1 MTAPGRGGP
10 RIAPHAPTGRTAV
23 IDCRTGERTSYG
35 QLAEAVDGF
44 ANALVRRGLRPGE
57 TVALVLD
64 NSAVFAAAYHGTLR
78 AGGTVQP
85 LDPLAP
91 PAMWAQAMDAAQARW
106 LVAPSAVR
114 QRLNRLAPPRSARR
128 TVLVDAD
135 GDGDGDGGPG
145 QGPIGWSR
153 LIAEEHQSVTLP
165 DATPDTVAL
174 LASSSGTGGRT
185 KQVAVTRRN
194 LAVNLEQIHSRHH
207 LSDTDV
213 VMAVTP
219 WRHIYGMQ
227 MAMNHTLHAGG
238 TLVVC
243 GPPFRFEEFLQAA
256 EEHRASL
263 AYLVPDIIG
272 RLASEPA
279 VDQHD
284 LSALRAVFS
293 GGAPL
298 PPSVARECARRLDVP
313 VLQGYGMTEA
323 GCTHLTGDGTHA
335 PPGSVGRPLPDT
347 ETRIAEPDTGRAQLV
362 GTEGELWVRGPQ
374 ISSGCLEG
382 TSGTVASLTTDGWLR
397 TGDLARVDADG
408 NCTITGRR
416 KELIKY
422 KGHQVAPADLE
433 AVLLTHPAVADA
445 AVVGVPDPAR
455 GELPK
460 AYVVLHRD
468 IPLNDLVDYTSA
480 RVPPHMRVRLIE
492 QAQALPRNAA
502 GKLLRRDLAP
512 AREPAATAEPSGP
525 SGPVQPS
532 EELPV
537 RPLDGRTVLITGAG
551 RGLGRFL
558 ADAFADAG
566 ARLVLTG
573 RDPGTLAEAEAA
585 LEARGT
591 PVLTVPADLTDPAA
605 MPKAVECAKDTFG
618 TLDILVNNA
627 GVPGP
632 HGPLWEVDPEEW
644 QHTMDVNVVGTA
656 RACGAALPTL
666 ATGRGGRVIN
676 IASEAGRHRWPHASA
691 YSVSKAA
698 VIKLTENLAAELRPH
713 GIPVFSFDP
722 GLLDLGLIRDHLDHH
737 PTGDP
742 WTDRIGEWILTQRD
756 EGRFTPP
763 EHAAHALLRL
773 ADGDADH
780 LSGHYITPDTEL
792 SPAGQQQAGTG
803 TDQQHPT
810 ERTPR

>member
-1 MTAPGRGGP
+1 MTTPGAGVQRLTVP
-10 RIAPHAPTGRTAV
+10 CVAPHAPADRTAV
-23 IDCRTGERTSYG
+23 IDGRSGERTSYG
-35 QLAEAVDGF
+35 QLAEAATGF

-57 TVALVLD
+57 TVTLVLD

-91 PAMWAQAMDAAQARW
+91 PAVWARAMDTARARW
-106 LVAPSAVR
+106 LVAPSAVW
-114 QRLNRLAPPRSARR
+114 QRLHQLPPPRSARR
-128 TVLVDAD
+128 TVLIDAD
-135 GDGDGDGGPG
+135 GDDGSPG
-145 QGPIGWSR
+145 QGPVGWSR
-153 LIAEEHQSVTLP
+153 LITQEHPAVPLP
-165 DATPDTVAL
+165 DAAPDTVAL
-174 LASSSGTGGRT
+174 LASSSGTEGRT
-185 KQVAVTRRN
+185 KQVALTRRN
-194 LAVNLEQIHSRHH
+194 LAVNLAQIHEQHH
-207 LSDTDV
+207 LSGADV

-227 MAMNHTLHAGG
+227 MAMNHTLHTGG

-243 GPPFRFEEFLQAA
+243 GPPFHFEEFLRAA
-256 EEHRASL
+256 DEHRASL
-263 AYLVPDIIG
+263 AYLVPGIVG

-279 VDQHD
+279 VDRHD

-298 PPSVARECARRLDVP
+298 PLSVARECARRLDTP

-323 GCTHLTGDGTHA
+323 GCTHLTGDGAQA
-335 PPGSVGRPLPDT
+335 PPGSVGRPLRDT
-347 ETRIAEPDTGRAQLV
+347 EVRVAEPDTGRALPA
-362 GTEGELWVRGPQ
+362 GDEGELWVRGPQ
-374 ISSGCLEG
+374 ISPGCLDG
-382 TSGTVASLTTDGWLR
+382 TSGTVTPLSTDGWLR
-397 TGDLARVDADG
+397 TGDLARVDAEG
-408 NCTITGRR
+408 SCVITGRH

-445 AVVGVPDPAR
+445 AVVGVPDPAC

-460 AYVVLHRD
+460 GFVVLDRD
-468 IPLNDLVDYTSA
+468 IPPDDLVDYTGA

-492 QAQALPRNAA
+492 QVQALPRNAA
-502 GKLLRRDLAP
+502 GKLLRHDLVS
-512 AREPAATAEPSGP
+512 AREPAEPAAPAGPSGTAGPSEPSGAA
-525 SGPVQPS
+525 GPA
-532 EELPV
+532 EEPPV
-537 RPLDGRTVLITGAG
+537 GPLNGRTVLITGAG

-558 ADAFADAG
+558 ADTFADAG

-573 RDPGTLAEAEAA
+573 RDPATLAEAEAA

-591 PVLTVPADLTDPAA
+591 PVLTVPADLTDPTA
-605 MPKAVECAKDTFG
+605 MPKTVECAKDAFG
-618 TLDILVNNA
+618 TLDVLVNNA

-644 QHTMDVNVVGTA
+644 RHTMDVNVVGTA
-656 RACGAALPTL
+656 RACGAALPVLTS
-666 ATGRGGRVIN
+666 GNGGRVVN

-713 GIPVFSFDP
+713 GVPVFSFDP
-722 GLLDLGLIRDHLDHH
+722 GLLDLGLIRDHLDRH

-763 EHAAHALLRL
+763 EHAAHTLLRL
-773 ADGDADH
+773 AEGDADH

-792 SPAGQQQAGTG
+792 SPA
-803 TDQQHPT
+803 
-810 ERTPR
+810 